1 MLKTIIEGHLRHR
14 HALFCRI
21 NAAERPVSMPE
32 VQKSGQRSPRHV
44 PFSDRSRPRTD
55 TFRQTARVRTSS
67 ADSAGIR
74 RNAMIPFRRG
84 PQRPRRA
91 PSHERDE
98 GRHPEVPSF
107 ACATCAAAARNRD
120 ATRRR
125 AAAAA
130 AGRQSPNSLRMAS
143 TASSRSQ
150 PKNSTSRS
158 TSLPCSRKVTVFV

>member
-1 MLKTIIEGHLRHR
+1 MHCFVGLTPPNVPLV
-14 HALFCRI
+14 CRKCK
-21 NAAERPVSMPE
+21 NRGSEARAP
-32 VQKSGQRSPRHV
+32 SP
-44 PFSDRSRPRTD
+44 FRTD
-55 TFRQTARVRTSS
+55 PGHGRTPSGKRAAPERAAPIPQES
-67 ADSAGIR
+67 DATC
-74 RNAMIPFRRG
+74 RNAMIPFRRE

-120 ATRRR
+120 TTRRR